1 MALLAKIDATKEER
15 KQAMAVKQKLQEER
29 AAKKSKTKTQLT
41 RQTNGAAA
49 KTTERQEQAQTS
61 AQASE
66 TDEKNSQAGRNG
78 GTNNPWHLVGCNP
91 SDID

>member
-49 KTTERQEQAQTS
+49 KTTESGKNKQARKPAKQTKKT
-61 AQASE
+61 AKRDA
-66 TDEKNSQAGRNG
+66 TAAPTTLG
-78 GTNNPWHLVGCNP
+78 
-91 SDID
+91 I